1 MAFNWQGY
9 ETQWKRKRKNSD
21 CKRMWRD
28 CDLVKQDDGSFNIY
42 WAYNVWERD
51 EATGKGKTVRGER
64 KPLAHI
70 TQDNVLTI
78 TFDRTPCLTSMN
90 RLSHIIGLEVYGDTA
105 HHKNNI
111 HKVRVSGRQWQGR
124 TFKNMPWCPTK
135 NGILSKENIP
145 FSDGMQFRMDVDGS
159 PTELITVEQDIK
171 VLVKNEAVQQAKADT
186 KLIRVL
192 IRGMARLG
200 VFDIQ
205 VQDKLDRVWH
215 HSARRVIKLEEV
227 NYKNPLG
234 SDAESVFLLGLEK
247 SSPPDRSTYV
257 NNQWVQRK
265 PEEVRAI
272 LVDNAIENGMKA
284 LRRHIYETTDGLE
297 RVIA

>member
-42 WAYNVWERD
+42 WAYNVWGRD
-51 EATGKGKTVRGER
+51 EVTGRGKNVRGER

-78 TFDRTPCLTSMN
+78 TFEQTPCLTSMN
-90 RLSHIIGLEVYGDTA
+90 RLSHIIGLEVYGDSA
-105 HHKNNI
+105 HHKTNI

-124 TFKNMPWCPTK
+124 SYKIMPWCPTA
-135 NGILSKENIP
+135 NGNWAKENIP
-145 FSDGMQFRMDVDGS
+145 FSTGMQFRMDADGS
-159 PTELITVEQDIK
+159 PTELITVEQDTK
-171 VLVKNEAVQQAKADT
+171 VLVKNEAMQKAKADT
-186 KLIRVL
+186 KVIRL
-192 IRGMARLG
+192 LLRGMVRLG
-200 VFDIQ
+200 SFDKQIMEH
-205 VQDKLDRVWH
+205 LE
-215 HSARRVIKLEEV
+215 RRWYTKVNEFKIEEV
-227 NYKNPLG
+227 NYKVPMG
-234 SDAESVFLLGLEK
+234 SDAEIVFNIGLEHSK
-247 SSPPDRSTYV
+247 VPDRSTYV
-257 NNQWVQRK
+257 NNQWVQRTVD
-265 PEEVRAI
+265 ECRAI

-297 RVIA
+297 RIAV